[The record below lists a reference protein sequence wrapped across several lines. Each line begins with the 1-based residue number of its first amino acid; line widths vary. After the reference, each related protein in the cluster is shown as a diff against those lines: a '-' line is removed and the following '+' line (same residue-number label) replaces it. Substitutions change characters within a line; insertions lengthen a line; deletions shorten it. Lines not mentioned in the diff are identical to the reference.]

1 MAKTAASRS
10 TAAAMS
16 SAQVG
21 TSRASIAVTAEPQI
35 APSVAPAAMKPNRRL
50 PCSVENTST
59 TVAQKIETT
68 NRLKIE
74 SQTKKARPT
83 QTAVSPSVSAIRA
96 EKIRMLRMKKR

>member
-1 MAKTAASRS
+1 M
-10 TAAAMS
+10 
-16 SAQVG
+16 
-21 TSRASIAVTAEPQI
+21 

-83 QTAVSPSVSAIRA
+83 QRAVSPSATAMRPA
-96 EKIRMLRMKKR
+96 KTRMLRMKKR